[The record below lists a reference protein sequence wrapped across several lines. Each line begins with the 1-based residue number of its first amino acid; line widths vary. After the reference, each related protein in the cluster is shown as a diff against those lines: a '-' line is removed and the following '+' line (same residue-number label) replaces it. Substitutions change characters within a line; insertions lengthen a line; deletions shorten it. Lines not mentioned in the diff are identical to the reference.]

1 MWYEKG
7 SAEPNIS
14 QRKER
19 YTLPRRG
26 ENIRKRKDGRWEARF
41 PKGKNEKGKTIY
53 GAVYG
58 STYKEAKERRRQVL
72 ENAPVSNR
80 NCTGNTFGD
89 LLELWITDNRVRLK
103 ASTLYRYQYLI
114 DTHIRPELGNK
125 PTESITSTVI
135 NSYLADKLCNGRV
148 DGSGGLSA
156 AYVRSITLVINS
168 ALRFGMEQGLCSGAK
183 VKINKPT
190 VVPKELTILTPS
202 QQHTLENMLQTD
214 TDATKLGIMISLYT
228 GLRIGEICALTWND
242 IDLKN
247 KVIYVR
253 NTVVRVKSADGHSS
267 KTHLCID
274 TPKTTASMRCIPICS
289 TLLPVLTCGAKK
301 ATSKYVVSAVSG
313 FVSPRTFDYRF
324 KKILDACQLP
334 HINYHALRHT
344 FATRCIEAGVDVKS
358 LSEILGH
365 GNVSITLNTY
375 VHSSLDL
382 KRIQIEKIACVS
394 A

>member
-1 MWYEKG
+1 M
-7 SAEPNIS
+7 
-14 QRKER
+14 
-19 YTLPRRG
+19 PRRG

-41 PKGKNEKGKTIY
+41 PKGKNEKGNTIY
-53 GAVYG
+53 GSVYG
-58 STYKEAKERRRQVL
+58 STYKEAKEKRRQIL
-72 ENAPVSNR
+72 ENPPVSSQ
-80 NCTGNTFGD
+80 NCTGTTFGD
-89 LLELWITDNRVRLK
+89 LLTLWIADNKVRLK

-114 DTHIRPELGNK
+114 DTHIQPELGSK
-125 PTESITSTVI
+125 SMESITSTTI
-135 NSYLADKLCNGRV
+135 NSYLADKLQNGRV

-156 AYVRSITLVINS
+156 SYVRSITLVINS
-168 ALRFGMEQGLCSGAK
+168 ALRFGMEQGVYSGAK
-183 VKINKPT
+183 FKINKPAAI
-190 VVPKELTILTPS
+190 PKELTILTS
-202 QQHTLENMLQTD
+202 NEQNTLENMLQTD

-228 GLRIGEICALTWND
+228 GLRIGEICALTWSD
-242 IDLKN
+242 IDLNN

-253 NTVVRVKSADGHSS
+253 KTVVRVKSTDGDSS

-289 TLLPVLTCGAKK
+289 TLLPMLICGAAKS
-301 ATSKYVVSAVSG
+301 TSQYVVSSASS

-365 GNVSITLNTY
+365 GDVSITLNTY

-382 KRIQIEKIACVS
+382 KRIQIEKISYVS
-394 A
+394 V